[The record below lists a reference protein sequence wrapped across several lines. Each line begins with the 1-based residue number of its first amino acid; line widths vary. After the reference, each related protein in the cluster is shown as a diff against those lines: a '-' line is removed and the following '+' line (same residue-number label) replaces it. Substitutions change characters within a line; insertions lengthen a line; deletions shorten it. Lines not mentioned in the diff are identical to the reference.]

1 MFFTKIPVWKYLT
14 NIFMKLVVE
23 DFWKVAEN
31 LSARLAVLLLN
42 QNDKNSWILKLCIKT
57 KDT

>member
-1 MFFTKIPVWKYLT
+1 
-14 NIFMKLVVE
+14 MKLVVE

-31 LSARLAVLLLN
+31 LSARLAVLFLN